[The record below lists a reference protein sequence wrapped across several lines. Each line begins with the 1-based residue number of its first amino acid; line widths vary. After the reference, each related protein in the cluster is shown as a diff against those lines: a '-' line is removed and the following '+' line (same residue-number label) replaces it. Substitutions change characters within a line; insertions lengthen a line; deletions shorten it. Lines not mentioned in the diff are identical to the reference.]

1 MNSIEENI
9 PLFISITNCSDANT
23 AKHYLEMCNNDLN
36 QSIQLYFDTS
46 HNNNDNYTEPMT
58 FNTEALNDFPEE
70 EVFIP
75 EVQYGGVGGYYED
88 LRDEESSL
96 DFEVSD
102 GDNSS
107 DESDDSDVVE
117 IDYNGNFITKE
128 THEEKLRKMFSKP
141 MDLIFNKGH
150 DITTLKF
157 YAKKKSKW
165 ILINIQ
171 DVNNFECMKL
181 NRDIW
186 SDPIIKS
193 IIKKNFLFNQFDKTE
208 RAGREYLFLYPLSD
222 KIPGLVRRKPESIIN
237 DGVVRDDFGDRL
249 ELPVIGIIDP
259 VTGALMECWNGGIQ
273 NKVEFINEL
282 NRFVDHF
289 DNNNPDAVII
299 SDDSPNE
306 PTEEV
311 QEEIVEEPLPEEAD
325 ETDEY
330 KALFN
335 KIEPKE
341 YNEPSS
347 DVPSTRIQF
356 RMFNNGKRIIKK
368 VSMEDKIRDLFA
380 FCKHDTDNFPEG
392 SYFELHLDGSNLIE
406 HIDKTIEE
414 MNLKMSS
421 LTVEFIE

>member
-88 LRDEESSL
+88 LRDDESSL

-157 YAKKKSKW
+157 YAKKK
-165 ILINIQ
+165 
-171 DVNNFECMKL
+171 VN
-181 NRDIW
+181 
-186 SDPIIKS
+186 
-193 IIKKNFLFNQFDKTE
+193 
-208 RAGREYLFLYPLSD
+208 
-222 KIPGLVRRKPESIIN
+222 
-237 DGVVRDDFGDRL
+237 
-249 ELPVIGIIDP
+249 
-259 VTGALMECWNGGIQ
+259 
-273 NKVEFINEL
+273 
-282 NRFVDHF
+282 
-289 DNNNPDAVII
+289 
-299 SDDSPNE
+299 
-306 PTEEV
+306 
-311 QEEIVEEPLPEEAD
+311 
-325 ETDEY
+325 
-330 KALFN
+330 
-335 KIEPKE
+335 
-341 YNEPSS
+341 
-347 DVPSTRIQF
+347 
-356 RMFNNGKRIIKK
+356 
-368 VSMEDKIRDLFA
+368 
-380 FCKHDTDNFPEG
+380 G
-392 SYFELHLDGSNLIE
+392 SL
-406 HIDKTIEE
+406 
-414 MNLKMSS
+414 
-421 LTVEFIE
+421 